1 MKGFKD
7 FLMRGNL
14 IELAVAFILGGA
26 FSTVVKSF
34 TTILMDLIGKLGGT
48 PNFSDWV
55 PGGVHVGAFI
65 TAVISFFVMSLVI
78 YFGLIKPI
86 ELATEKLKRTN
97 DEPVAAP
104 TTLTYSSRS
113 ATNYALVRS
122 SEGAPELP
130 GSVQH
135 VMRWTF
141 GQQTS
146 LVWPNDHRAPVHPG
160 TQPIESSDLTH
171 LR

>member
-34 TTILMDLIGKLGGT
+34 TTIIMDLIGKLGGT
-48 PNFSDWV
+48 PNFSGWV
-55 PGGVHVGAFI
+55 PGGVHVGALI
-65 TAVISFFVMSLVI
+65 TDVISFFVMSFFVMSFVI

-86 ELATEKLKRTN
+86 ELATEKLKRTK

-104 TTLTYSSRS
+104 TTADLLIEIRDELRSR
-113 ATNYALVRS
+113 
-122 SEGAPELP
+122 
-130 GSVQH
+130 
-135 VMRWTF
+135 
-141 GQQTS
+141 
-146 LVWPNDHRAPVHPG
+146 PVK
-160 TQPIESSDLTH
+160 
-171 LR
+171 

>member
-34 TTILMDLIGKLGGT
+34 TTIIMDLIGKLGGT
-48 PNFSDWV
+48 PNFSGWV

-65 TAVISFFVMSLVI
+65 TDVISFFVMSFVL

-86 ELATEKLKRTN
+86 ELATEKLKRTK

-104 TTLTYSSRS
+104 TTADLLIEIRDELRSR
-113 ATNYALVRS
+113 
-122 SEGAPELP
+122 
-130 GSVQH
+130 
-135 VMRWTF
+135 
-141 GQQTS
+141 
-146 LVWPNDHRAPVHPG
+146 PVK
-160 TQPIESSDLTH
+160 
-171 LR
+171 

>member
-34 TTILMDLIGKLGGT
+34 TTIIMDLIGKLGGT
-48 PNFSDWV
+48 PNFSGWV
-55 PGGVHVGAFI
+55 PGGVHAGAFI
-65 TAVISFFVMSLVI
+65 TDVISFVI

-86 ELATEKLKRTN
+86 ELATEKLKRTK

-104 TTLTYSSRS
+104 TTADLLIEIRDELRSR
-113 ATNYALVRS
+113 
-122 SEGAPELP
+122 
-130 GSVQH
+130 
-135 VMRWTF
+135 
-141 GQQTS
+141 
-146 LVWPNDHRAPVHPG
+146 PVK
-160 TQPIESSDLTH
+160 
-171 LR
+171 

>member
-1 MKGFKD
+1 MKGFKA

-34 TTILMDLIGKLGGT
+34 TTIIMDLIGKLGGT

-65 TAVISFFVMSLVI
+65 TDVISFFVMSFVI

-86 ELATEKLKRTN
+86 ELATEKLKRTK

-104 TTLTYSSRS
+104 TTADLLIEIRDELRSR
-113 ATNYALVRS
+113 
-122 SEGAPELP
+122 
-130 GSVQH
+130 
-135 VMRWTF
+135 
-141 GQQTS
+141 
-146 LVWPNDHRAPVHPG
+146 PVK
-160 TQPIESSDLTH
+160 
-171 LR
+171 

>member
-34 TTILMDLIGKLGGT
+34 TTILMDLIGKLGST

-104 TTLTYSSRS
+104 TTADLLIEIRDELRSR
-113 ATNYALVRS
+113 
-122 SEGAPELP
+122 P
-130 GSVQH
+130 VQ
-135 VMRWTF
+135 
-141 GQQTS
+141 
-146 LVWPNDHRAPVHPG
+146 
-160 TQPIESSDLTH
+160 
-171 LR
+171 

>member
-34 TTILMDLIGKLGGT
+34 TTIIMDLIGKRGGT
-48 PNFSDWV
+48 PNFSGWG
-55 PGGVHVGAFI
+55 PGGVHVGSFI
-65 TAVISFFVMSLVI
+65 TDVISFFVMSFVI

-86 ELATEKLKRTN
+86 ELATEKLKRTK

-104 TTLTYSSRS
+104 TTADLLIEIRDELRSR
-113 ATNYALVRS
+113 
-122 SEGAPELP
+122 
-130 GSVQH
+130 
-135 VMRWTF
+135 
-141 GQQTS
+141 
-146 LVWPNDHRAPVHPG
+146 PVK
-160 TQPIESSDLTH
+160 
-171 LR
+171 

>member
-34 TTILMDLIGKLGGT
+34 TTIIMDLIGKLGGT
-48 PNFSDWV
+48 PNFSGWV

-65 TAVISFFVMSLVI
+65 TDVISFFVMSFVI

-86 ELATEKLKRTN
+86 ELATEKLKRTK

-104 TTLTYSSRS
+104 PPPTYSSRF
-113 ATNYALVRS
+113 ATNCVPVRS
-122 SEGAPELP
+122 SEDTPELP
-130 GSVQH
+130 DSVQ
-135 VMRWTF
+135 
-141 GQQTS
+141 
-146 LVWPNDHRAPVHPG
+146 
-160 TQPIESSDLTH
+160 
-171 LR
+171 

>member
-48 PNFSDWV
+48 LNFSDWV

-104 TTLTYSSRS
+104 TTADLLIEIRDELRSR
-113 ATNYALVRS
+113 
-122 SEGAPELP
+122 P
-130 GSVQH
+130 VQ
-135 VMRWTF
+135 
-141 GQQTS
+141 
-146 LVWPNDHRAPVHPG
+146 
-160 TQPIESSDLTH
+160 
-171 LR
+171 

>member
-1 MKGFKD
+1 
-7 FLMRGNL
+7 MRGNL

-104 TTLTYSSRS
+104 TTADLLIEIRDELRSR
-113 ATNYALVRS
+113 
-122 SEGAPELP
+122 P
-130 GSVQH
+130 VQ
-135 VMRWTF
+135 
-141 GQQTS
+141 
-146 LVWPNDHRAPVHPG
+146 
-160 TQPIESSDLTH
+160 
-171 LR
+171 

>member
-26 FSTVVKSF
+26 ISTVVKSF

-104 TTLTYSSRS
+104 TTADLLIEIRDELRSR
-113 ATNYALVRS
+113 
-122 SEGAPELP
+122 P
-130 GSVQH
+130 VQ
-135 VMRWTF
+135 
-141 GQQTS
+141 
-146 LVWPNDHRAPVHPG
+146 
-160 TQPIESSDLTH
+160 
-171 LR
+171 

>member
-34 TTILMDLIGKLGGT
+34 TTIIMDLIGKLGGT
-48 PNFSDWV
+48 PNFSGWV

-65 TAVISFFVMSLVI
+65 TDVISFFVMSFVI

-86 ELATEKLKRTN
+86 ELATEKLK
-97 DEPVAAP
+97 PVS
-104 TTLTYSSRS
+104 Y
-113 ATNYALVRS
+113 
-122 SEGAPELP
+122 
-130 GSVQH
+130 
-135 VMRWTF
+135 
-141 GQQTS
+141 
-146 LVWPNDHRAPVHPG
+146 
-160 TQPIESSDLTH
+160 TH
-171 LR
+171 LTLPTKRIV

>member
-78 YFGLIKPI
+78 YFGLIKPL

-104 TTLTYSSRS
+104 TTADLLIEIRDELRSR
-113 ATNYALVRS
+113 
-122 SEGAPELP
+122 P
-130 GSVQH
+130 VQ
-135 VMRWTF
+135 
-141 GQQTS
+141 
-146 LVWPNDHRAPVHPG
+146 
-160 TQPIESSDLTH
+160 
-171 LR
+171 